1 MWLRLTV
8 ECDVTKLGGYA
19 TAQSEFSSQTP
30 LECPEAWCIVK
41 SCWPLP
47 RADAISVMS
56 EAVLLADLRRFFSCL
71 SSLGRCVQDTEC
83 EMLKAMTSY
92 VCHADVLRLQERP
105 DSFSEVVHADFKL
118 NAYIKKYE
126 WPNDVCNYRSPL
138 SSFLIFHTMCPAWS
152 TIAHT

>member
-1 MWLRLTV
+1 
-8 ECDVTKLGGYA
+8 
-19 TAQSEFSSQTP
+19 
-30 LECPEAWCIVK
+30 
-41 SCWPLP
+41 
-47 RADAISVMS
+47 MS

-126 WPNDVCNYRSPL
+126 
-138 SSFLIFHTMCPAWS
+138 
-152 TIAHT
+152 